1 MRRREKNEKSSVLK
15 TDFECCSRWNMNRT
29 EMKWKKNGRRLRF
42 WILKR
47 ERIIHT
53 CNYNDDM
60 NSTNLLLSFDMM
72 LFASSSFY
80 YRRWCC
86 IRIIAAIA
94 FLPPLTHVSY
104 HFFCVGFESRAYL
117 YRYEAGENW
126 KFYMHIEQS
135 AFHEYYHVFF
145 LSRWLFREFMI
156 WLLCYWK
163 CAVFKRHWTANIEK
177 YCE

>member
-1 MRRREKNEKSSVLK
+1 
-15 TDFECCSRWNMNRT
+15 MNRI

-42 WILKR
+42 WILRR

-86 IRIIAAIA
+86 IRITATIA

-104 HFFCVGFESRAYL
+104 HFFVLALKAEPICIGTKPGKIENSTCISNKVHFMNITTFFSLSIAVSRIYDMT
-117 YRYEAGENW
+117 
-126 KFYMHIEQS
+126 F
-135 AFHEYYHVFF
+135 V
-145 LSRWLFREFMI
+145 
-156 WLLCYWK
+156 LLKMCR
-163 CAVFKRHWTANIEK
+163 V
-177 YCE
+177 

>member
-1 MRRREKNEKSSVLK
+1 
-15 TDFECCSRWNMNRT
+15 
-29 EMKWKKNGRRLRF
+29 MKWKKNGRRLRF
-42 WILKR
+42 WILRR

-104 HFFCVGFESRAYL
+104 HFFCVGFESRAHL

-145 LSRWLFREFMI
+145 SLDSCFENLWYDFCVTENVPCLNAIEQRTLR
-156 WLLCYWK
+156 
-163 CAVFKRHWTANIEK
+163 NIVNNL
-177 YCE
+177 